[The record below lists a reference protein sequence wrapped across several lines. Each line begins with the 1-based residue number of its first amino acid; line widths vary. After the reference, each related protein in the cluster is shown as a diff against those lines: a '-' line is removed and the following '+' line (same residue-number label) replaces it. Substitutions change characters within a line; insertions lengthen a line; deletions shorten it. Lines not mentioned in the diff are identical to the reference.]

1 MKVVLEKFTFRDFM
15 LFNYENERIYELIY
29 GRLVKMPP
37 PVTEHQRISRKIE
50 FRMIKFV
57 EGRNLGEIFDAPIGV
72 RFSDEIALQPDII
85 FISKERMHI
94 IKEKYINGVPD
105 LVVEIISKG
114 TKKRDTKVKKA
125 IYERFGVKEYWIV
138 NPFDRS
144 IEVYVLNEE
153 GKYELYSKAKQKG
166 KVRSSILEGF
176 EIALKEVFCES

>member
-1 MKVVLEKFTFRDFM
+1 MKVLDKFTFRDFM
-15 LFNYENERIYELIY
+15 LFNDENERIYELMY
-29 GRLVKMPP
+29 GRLMKMPP
-37 PVTEHQRISRKIE
+37 PITEHQKIAKRLE
-50 FRMIKFV
+50 FKFY
-57 EGRNLGEIFDAPIGV
+57 ELEKKGLGEMFHAPIGV

-94 IKEKYINGVPD
+94 IKEKYIDGVPD

-125 IYERFGVKEYWIV
+125 IYEKFGVKEYWIV
-138 NPFDRS
+138 NPFDKS

-176 EIALKEVFCES
+176 EMSLKEVFE